1 MKKIWAPGLI
11 LIALSACNNS
21 NNIPDISGVK
31 VNLDVQRFEHD
42 LFLIDTTTILPGLQ
56 SLDQKYPSFT
66 PVFVHGVLGLPDS
79 AAIIDNEVRHFI
91 SLNNS
96 IYQEVQKNYSDLS
109 DIKNAWQKNFQFVKY
124 YFPSYAIP
132 KIITLIGPIDA
143 MAKMDNGDYSTD
155 FLGRDFL

>member
-1 MKKIWAPGLI
+1 MKKIWTLGVF
-11 LIALSACNNS
+11 LIALSACNNGS
-21 NNIPDISGVK
+21 NNIPNVSGVN

-42 LFLIDTTTILPGLQ
+42 LFSVDTNAISPGLQ

-79 AAIIDNEVRHFI
+79 AAIIENEVRHFV

-96 IYQEVQKNYSDLS
+96 IYQEVQKKYSDLN
-109 DIKNAWQKNFQFVKY
+109 DIKNALQKNFQFVKY

-143 MAKMDNGDYSTD
+143 IAKMDNGDYSTD
-155 FLGRDFL
+155 F